1 VYLITFGFTNGAS
14 KKKRVEESGFSV
26 MSSTYVRDL
35 AIIEKTKSPVMKI
48 IETIVLE
55 MISLISLI

>member
-1 VYLITFGFTNGAS
+1 MERPI
-14 KKKRVEESGFSV
+14 KRVEESGFSV

-35 AIIEKTKSPVMKI
+35 AIIEITKSPVMKI